1 MSQYNCITNKLY
13 FQSGCRLFPE
23 NLEERCIQGFPYE
36 LCPPVV
42 PQLASHTTAVCWL
55 WPVAQHWHVIVMQ
68 SQLHCGAH
76 HHEHSVGFHKRISFR
91 VWYRI
96 TCLSPSH
103 TSPPPYSSVV
113 FLCWFSVCQV
123 GPHSIIFPAWLL
135 SLENRHLSWAVA
147 KVGFECARTGLGV
160 WGLICSME
168 HIGNRTYWEVIR

>member
-1 MSQYNCITNKLY
+1 MSFVLQLSPSWHPTPQQCVGYDQWLNTDTSSSCKVSFTA
-13 FQSGCRLFPE
+13 
-23 NLEERCIQGFPYE
+23 E
-36 LCPPVV
+36 L
-42 PQLASHTTAVCWL
+42 TTD
-55 WPVAQHWHVIVMQ
+55 
-68 SQLHCGAH
+68 
-76 HHEHSVGFHKRISFR
+76 EHSVGFHKRISFR
-91 VWYRI
+91 MWYRI
-96 TCLSPSH
+96 TCLSPPH

-147 KVGFECARTGLGV
+147 KVGFECACTGLGV